1 MIYCHTMAK
10 TKIAIT
16 LDENLLRRVDRA
28 VEQGRESNRS
38 AAIERAVADFIDRMD
53 RTRLARECA
62 KLVPD
67 SERTTADA
75 ALPESAQWPAY

>member
-1 MIYCHTMAK
+1 MAK

-16 LDENLLRRVDRA
+16 LDEKLLRRVDRA
-28 VEQGRESNRS
+28 VDRGRELNRS
-38 AAIERAVADFIDRMD
+38 AAIERAVADFIERMD
-53 RTRLARECA
+53 RARLARECA

-67 SERTTADA
+67 SERATANA

>member
-1 MIYCHTMAK
+1 MAK

-16 LDENLLRRVDRA
+16 LDEKLLRRVDLA
-28 VEQGRESNRS
+28 VEQGRQANRS
-38 AAIERAVADFIDRMD
+38 AAIERAVADFIERMD
-53 RTRLARECA
+53 RARLARECA

-67 SERTTADA
+67 SERATANV